1 MKNNFQSS
9 KALISRILLPVR
21 VEVKDILVY
30 REDTASLL
38 EASRREVLVVWEI
51 LILEVSE
58 ANHVVA
64 APVLVEEL
72 TSTLIINLLQRRIV
86 VEFGSM
92 GIFTNLVEEVPR
104 FCRTTLAGQSLSL
117 HQQYVGKAQQ
127 RHIVRLVTAILEV
140 ISLSGSPGYIR

>member
-1 MKNNFQSS
+1 MFLHTPFSQERKMKNNFQSS

-51 LILEVSE
+51 LILVMSE
-58 ANHVVA
+58 TNHVVA

-92 GIFTNLVEEVPR
+92 SIFTNLVEEG
-104 FCRTTLAGQSLSL
+104 FLAPNDSWFLC
-117 HQQYVGKAQQ
+117 
-127 RHIVRLVTAILEV
+127 
-140 ISLSGSPGYIR
+140 